1 MEHVAVQKYSKH
13 VVNHFTI
20 SNKDRDLGHLQD
32 LRNALQEAALSYDMP
47 DSWMTLK
54 KSLENGGKKT
64 KTWHEARELGVEV
77 GIDSENELRHALVF
91 LHTVGNV
98 IFFDELSFRDVIIT
112 DPKWLIT
119 QMKQVIT
126 VPSLMEKF
134 QFKGSATY
142 WRHLEVFGVVHLDML
157 RYVWPQESIQD
168 LLTVLK
174 KLQLLLPLPRHYVL
188 SPLEY
193 FGTPEGLFLVPCLL
207 PPSGRHPPS
216 SSVPPVVL
224 QPERHFIPLGLTSR
238 LICGLIGST
247 GWRPVSEIFRDS
259 ATLLPDVKKPEVKL
273 LIQQRD
279 DCILVH
285 AVLSGQSEV
294 PAQSLN
300 RALQTVVSSLRVLT
314 STICPLQ
321 AFRVVTTCGKCK
333 EVQQLGDDTKQLQ
346 ETIRCTGCHTNID
359 TTCYN
364 PWFKEVTLT
373 IVC

>member
-1 MEHVAVQKYSKH
+1 
-13 VVNHFTI
+13 
-20 SNKDRDLGHLQD
+20 
-32 LRNALQEAALSYDMP
+32 MP

-54 KSLENGGKKT
+54 RSLKKGGKKT
-64 KTWHEARELGVEV
+64 KTWHEAMELGVEV
-77 GIDSENELRHALVF
+77 GIESENELRHALGF
-91 LHTVGNV
+91 LHTVGEV

-126 VPSLMEKF
+126 VPSLMTKI
-134 QFKGSATY
+134 QFKGSDTY

-168 LLTVLK
+168 LLTILK

-193 FGTPEGLFLVPCLL
+193 FGPPEGLFLVPCLL
-207 PPSGRHPPS
+207 PPSRGHAWPS
-216 SSVPPVVL
+216 SPVPPIIL
-224 QPERHFIPLGLTSR
+224 QPERRFIPLGLTSR

-247 GWRPVSEIFRDS
+247 GWRPVGEIFRDS
-259 ATLLPDVKKPEVKL
+259 STLLPDVKKPEVKVM
-273 LIQQRD
+273 IQQRD

-346 ETIRCTGCHTNID
+346 ETIRCTRCHTNID